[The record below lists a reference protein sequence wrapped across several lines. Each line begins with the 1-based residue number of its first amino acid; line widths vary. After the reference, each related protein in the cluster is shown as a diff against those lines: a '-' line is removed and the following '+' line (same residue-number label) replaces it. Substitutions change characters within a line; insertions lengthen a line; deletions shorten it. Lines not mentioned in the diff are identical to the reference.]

1 MPLESYEKLKKAG
14 SVGKMIVQKMMALKK
29 FNVLISAAPRGAFA
43 AALTVTLLLSAMA
56 LEAGASKAKL
66 GLEAR
71 EALMLEANVKQGR
84 DHVSGRVLLQ
94 SGATAWTLV
103 AGKAGNGRP
112 SGLRL
117 EARAV
122 MLEPDVVEIETRITG
137 SSEQSAKM
145 IVRLGELAELNVA
158 QMEGAT
164 VSKNRPET
172 SLGVKV
178 LKVRF

>member
-14 SVGKMIVQKMMALKK
+14 SVGKMIVLKK
-29 FNVLISAAPRGAFA
+29 MVLNRFNVLISAAPRGAFA
-43 AALTVTLLLSAMA
+43 ALLATTFLLSALV
-56 LEAGASKAKL
+56 LEAGASKAKI
-66 GLEAR
+66 GFEAR
-71 EALMLEANVKQGR
+71 EALLLEANVKQGR
-84 DHVSGRVLLQ
+84 EHVSGRVLLQ
-94 SGATAWTLV
+94 SGGAAWTLV

-158 QMEGAT
+158 QMEGGTA
-164 VSKNRPET
+164 SKNRPET
-172 SLGVKV
+172 NLGVKV